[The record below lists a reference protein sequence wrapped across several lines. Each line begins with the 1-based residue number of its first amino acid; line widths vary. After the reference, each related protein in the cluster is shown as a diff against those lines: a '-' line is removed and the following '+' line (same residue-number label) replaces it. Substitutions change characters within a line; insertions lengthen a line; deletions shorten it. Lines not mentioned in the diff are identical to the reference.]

1 MYWNRVLA
9 QRRKR
14 SFSSAASWA
23 SCADSSGSVMTRR
36 LSTVP
41 TGPSLACIVVGSVA
55 MPRYGAGVSFD
66 GLMIAPPGMS
76 RRAWVGARP

>member
-14 SFSSAASWA
+14 SFASADSSANR
-23 SCADSSGSVMTRR
+23 ADSSGSVMTSR

-41 TGPSLACIVVGSVA
+41 PRSLLACILVGSVA